1 MKGLEKMIC
10 DTYIKNIEALPNF
23 GGWVIYLDSGKII
36 KTRDDSGKIPHR
48 L

>member
-1 MKGLEKMIC
+1 MSF
-10 DTYIKNIEALPNF
+10 DTYVKNIEALPNF